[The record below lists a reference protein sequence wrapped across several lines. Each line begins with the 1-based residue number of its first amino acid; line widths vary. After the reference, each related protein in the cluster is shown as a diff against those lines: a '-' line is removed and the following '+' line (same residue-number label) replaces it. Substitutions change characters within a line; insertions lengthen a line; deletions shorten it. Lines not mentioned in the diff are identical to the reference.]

1 MSLPVGSGGYKL
13 KGSRKCSKALQRLD
27 WNMQK
32 YTTKLKKNW
41 TEPRCL
47 ECSCPRP
54 LSPPSNTTVDRHS
67 KQRWMGFLRL
77 THDFCT
83 MAAGGVR
90 HVNMWRFS
98 VRCRVAQIYHWG
110 SLIAAFITFTITA
123 LFSRLHLLA
132 HRSSFFVPIFK
143 VQVISIRDLH
153 EGGRRQTVREI
164 RAERKLSLYPS
175 SLPPTHPFYPPATS
189 SRPLHVSVS
198 FSSCSLAFSKTV
210 KHQADSGSTLPTT
223 LYESDATLWKQQHMD
238 THS

>member
-1 MSLPVGSGGYKL
+1 M
-13 KGSRKCSKALQRLD
+13 
-27 WNMQK
+27 
-32 YTTKLKKNW
+32 
-41 TEPRCL
+41 
-47 ECSCPRP
+47 
-54 LSPPSNTTVDRHS
+54 
-67 KQRWMGFLRL
+67 
-77 THDFCT
+77 HDFCT

-132 HRSSFFVPIFK
+132 HRISFFFFVPIFK

-189 SRPLHVSVS
+189 SEQPPPPCLRFFFKLLS
-198 FSSCSLAFSKTV
+198 AFAKTV
-210 KHQADSGSTLPTT
+210 KYRGDSGSILPQPSSSPTR
-223 LYESDATLWKQQHMD
+223 LSESSNIWTRTRTS
-238 THS
+238 THRRTCRSSSQRCTMMSQARSQTVIKGFAVIWDQFVDVRRLCGWGHKEPSCYPLSSSAWFTN